1 MTYRSL
7 GDAPRDPMHVRRASG
22 GSDATEPAGR
32 GPTFPDSA
40 LVLFP
45 GALGDFICFLPT
57 LCALRARYTGPMRLV
72 ANAALLELVRLPG
85 VSSVSIDRREIADL
99 FAAGPVHA
107 ETAALCGGFTSVH
120 SWTGFGNPELAR
132 RVASLGAQAVS
143 VYPFRG
149 VQPGEHAVD
158 YYARCVGLPA
168 RPIGASV
175 LFRDDGW
182 LDTFRQR
189 HGLGERA
196 MVVLHPG
203 SGSRRKNWQGFAD
216 LARRWR
222 QRYADAL
229 VVLQGPAEVD
239 APITNAIEA
248 IPVTGR
254 SLPQVAALLAH
265 CAVYVGNDSGISH
278 LAGAVGARGAV
289 LFGPSDPTCWAPRAQ
304 ALHVLRAAEPCPQ
317 CGPETFCVHRLPV
330 ERVIEALGILRPI

>member
-22 GSDATEPAGR
+22 GSEATEPAGL

-57 LCALRARYTGPMRLV
+57 LCALRARHAGPIRLV
-72 ANAALLELVRLPG
+72 AKAALLELIRLPG
-85 VSSVSIDRREIADL
+85 LDTASIDRREIADL
-99 FAAGPVHA
+99 FAAGPLHA

-120 SWTGFGNPELAR
+120 SWTGFGSPEFAR
-132 RVASLGAQAVS
+132 RVAALGAQAVS

-149 VQPGEHAVD
+149 MQFGEHAAD
-158 YYARCVGLPA
+158 YYARCVALPA
-168 RPIGASV
+168 QPIVPSV
-175 LFRDDGW
+175 LCQDDQW
-182 LDTFRQR
+182 LDTFRRR
-189 HGLGERA
+189 HALGERA

-216 LARRWR
+216 LACRWR

-229 VVLQGPAEVD
+229 VVLHGPAEID
-239 APITNAIEA
+239 APISDAIDA

-265 CAVYVGNDSGISH
+265 SALYVGNDSGISH
-278 LAGAVGARGAV
+278 LAGAVAARGAV
-289 LFGPSDPTCWAPRAQ
+289 LFGPSDPTCWAPRTG
-304 ALHVLRAAEPCPQ
+304 ALHVLQAAEPCRQ

-330 ERVIEALGILRPI
+330 ERVIEALERLRPV